1 MILNILQICSQMNSY
16 SDACMT
22 LVSQNIEQIF
32 SALEQSLQKDACQ
45 PLGFCDESQSKV
57 CYHFRDERLLVK
69 PFDDNALNLHSRFAF
84 LSALCRMT
92 GNSNPDSKNR
102 QR

>member
-1 MILNILQICSQMNSY
+1 MNSY

-57 CYHFRDERLLVK
+57 CYQFRDERLLVK